1 MTRARYGCICLRL
14 KQEDQFRVGM
24 DYIRTGFKTP
34 KARQKNPRRPATEV
48 EALGFS
54 IWVVDTEEDIRGA
67 LQHMLLPSLAPPRRK
82 DQIVP
87 GHGALWPRV
96 RSRHPVIYCCQ
107 RLLGSDFGVRGTS
120 IQGFALEYTPG
131 FVSWMWAELWDF
143 PKTCWSC
150 LLRLLR

>member
-54 IWVVDTEEDIRGA
+54 I
-67 LQHMLLPSLAPPRRK
+67 
-82 DQIVP
+82 
-87 GHGALWPRV
+87 
-96 RSRHPVIYCCQ
+96 
-107 RLLGSDFGVRGTS
+107 
-120 IQGFALEYTPG
+120 
-131 FVSWMWAELWDF
+131 
-143 PKTCWSC
+143 
-150 LLRLLR
+150 